1 MFDIASMARRDIG
14 GCMELWEVI
23 AREEIRDLVTRYNS
37 NSDTGRFP
45 QLLELFDD
53 TSVMTIDGGV
63 AYRGKSEIINIFNNA
78 KGRLESV
85 DVPKYVRH
93 FVATH
98 QIDLE
103 SETAARGRCYFAVLT
118 HIGLDH
124 WGRYIDTYK
133 RVNDKWLF
141 DTRNVFVDGT
151 SSGATFGANR

>member
-1 MFDIASMARRDIG
+1 
-14 GCMELWEVI
+14 MELWEVI

-37 NSDTGRFP
+37 NSDTGRFS

-53 TSVMTIDGGV
+53 TSVMTIDGG
-63 AYRGKSEIINIFNNA
+63 APYRGKSEIINIFNNA
-78 KGRLESV
+78 KGRLESA

-98 QIDLE
+98 QIDVE
-103 SETAARGRCYFAVLT
+103 SENAARGRCYFAVLT

-151 SSGATFGANR
+151 SAGATFIANR

>member
-1 MFDIASMARRDIG
+1 
-14 GCMELWEVI
+14 MELWEVI

-53 TSVMTIDGGV
+53 TSVMTIDDGAPYSGT
-63 AYRGKSEIINIFNNA
+63 SEIINIFTNA
-78 KGRLESV
+78 KGRLDSV
-85 DVPKYVRH
+85 DVPKYIRH
-93 FVATH
+93 YVATH
-98 QIDLE
+98 QIDIE

-133 RVNDKWLF
+133 KVNGKWLF
-141 DTRNVFVDGT
+141 DTRKVFVDGT
-151 SSGATFGANR
+151 SAGSTFVAKK

>member
-1 MFDIASMARRDIG
+1 
-14 GCMELWEVI
+14 MEIWEVI

-53 TSVMTIDGGV
+53 TSVMTIDGGMP
-63 AYRGKSEIINIFNNA
+63 YSGTSEIINIFTNA
-78 KGRLESV
+78 KGRLDSV
-85 DVPKYVRH
+85 DVPKYIRH
-93 FVATH
+93 YVATH
-98 QIDLE
+98 QIDIE

-133 RVNDKWLF
+133 KVNGKWLF
-141 DTRNVFVDGT
+141 DARKVFVDGT
-151 SSGATFGANR
+151 SAGSTFVAKK

>member
-1 MFDIASMARRDIG
+1 
-14 GCMELWEVI
+14 MEIWEVI

-53 TSVMTIDGGV
+53 ASVMTLDGGITYTGT
-63 AYRGKSEIINIFNNA
+63 AEIITIFNNA

-85 DVPKYVRH
+85 DVPKYIRH

-98 QIDLE
+98 QIDIE
-103 SETAARGRCYFAVLT
+103 SEITARGRCYFAVLT

-133 RVNDKWLF
+133 KVDGKWLF
-141 DTRNVFVDGT
+141 DTRRVFVDGT
-151 SSGATFGANR
+151 SDGSTFMADR

>member
-1 MFDIASMARRDIG
+1 MFGIASMARRDIG

-37 NSDTGRFP
+37 NSDTGRFS

-53 TSVMTIDGGV
+53 TSVMTIDGG
-63 AYRGKSEIINIFNNA
+63 APYRGKSEIINIFNNA
-78 KGRLESV
+78 KGRLESA

-98 QIDLE
+98 QIDVE
-103 SETAARGRCYFAVLT
+103 SENAARGRCYFAVLT

-151 SSGATFGANR
+151 SAGATFIANR

>member
-1 MFDIASMARRDIG
+1 
-14 GCMELWEVI
+14 MELWEVI

-37 NSDTGRFP
+37 NSDTGRFS

-53 TSVMTIDGGV
+53 TSVMTIDGG
-63 AYRGKSEIINIFNNA
+63 APYRGKSENINIFNNA

-85 DVPKYVRH
+85 DVPKYIRH

-98 QIDLE
+98 QIDIE
-103 SETAARGRCYFAVLT
+103 SEITARGRCYFAVLT

-133 RVNDKWLF
+133 KVDGKWLF
-141 DTRNVFVDGT
+141 DTRRVFVDGT
-151 SSGATFGANR
+151 SDGSTFMADR